1 MVARRI
7 FEDENVE
14 QPRDPDAHPIRA
26 ARLFTQPYDLVIT
39 SLMDQV
45 KDGTVQI
52 RQLSGRPEFQRWYVW
67 NDKLASR
74 LIESILLNIPI
85 PPCYLSQDPEFRL
98 DVIDGQQRIFSIYR
112 FMENHFA
119 LKDQEILTELNGMQF
134 FQLDAALRRRIET
147 FTLRC
152 VVVMNESD
160 LGIRFEVFERLNT
173 STMPLNAQELRN
185 SLYGGN
191 LLRLLGNLAN
201 GAMWLKIIHRKAPDQ
216 RMRDEELILRFFGF
230 YIYGLDGY
238 ETPQKDWLNE
248 VANKGRNFSA
258 DYIGQLASVWETTLD
273 NCLTVFSPDDC
284 FRRLSTGKRPVVNR
298 ALMDLTM
305 NSLAD
310 VPPANVRAVSHEFRD
325 RYQRLLL
332 DKEFDELITRGIDHM
347 SRTRRRFELWS
358 ERVSAGLF

>member
-14 QPRDPDAHPIRA
+14 QHRDPDANPIRA

-39 SLMDQV
+39 SLMDQI

-67 NDKLASR
+67 DDKLASR

-112 FMENHFA
+112 YMDNRFA
-119 LKDQEILTELNGMQF
+119 LRDLEILTEFNGAKF
-134 FQLDAALRRRIET
+134 FQLDSAVRRRIET

-160 LGIRFEVFERLNT
+160 PGIRFEVFERLNT
-173 STMPLNAQELRN
+173 NTMPLNGQELRN

-191 LLRLLGNLAN
+191 LIGLLGILATDP
-201 GAMWLKIIHRKAPDQ
+201 AWLEIINRKVPDR

-238 ETPQKDWLNE
+238 MTPQKDWLNQ
-248 VANKGRNFSA
+248 VADKGRNFSTEC
-258 DYIGQLASVWETTLD
+258 IEELSNVWVSTIS
-273 NCLTVFSPDDC
+273 NCLSIFAPQEC
-284 FRRLSTGKRPVVNR
+284 FRRLSTGKSSVVNR

-310 VPPANVRAVSHEFRD
+310 VPSDTVRAASDEFRG
-325 RYQRLLL
+325 RYQQLLL

-347 SRTRRRFELWS
+347 SRTRSRFALWS
-358 ERVSAGLF
+358 EKVTAGLF